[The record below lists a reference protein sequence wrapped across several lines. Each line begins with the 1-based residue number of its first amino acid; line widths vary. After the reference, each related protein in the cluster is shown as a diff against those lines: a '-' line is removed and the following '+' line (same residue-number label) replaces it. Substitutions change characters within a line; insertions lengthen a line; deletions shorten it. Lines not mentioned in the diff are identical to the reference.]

1 MEDVVIFSKKRL
13 NEGVYDILDAPDD
26 DSAANRKSN
35 LIVDKGNILR
45 FLERFKG
52 IKFDVKI
59 EDDMVKVDPLSITEG
74 EEPELRVDD
83 SMIVEDRVVLPVYLP
98 QDLLKRVI
106 DLNGGKLIVS
116 KEVTAVD

>member
-26 DSAANRKSN
+26 DYAANRKSN

>member
-26 DSAANRKSN
+26 DYAANRKSN

-59 EDDMVKVDPLSITEG
+59 EDDMVKVNPLSITEG

-98 QDLLKRVI
+98 KDLLKRVI

>member
-26 DSAANRKSN
+26 DYAANRKSN

-116 KEVTAVD
+116 KNVTAVD

>member
-1 MEDVVIFSKKRL
+1 MEDVIIFSKKRL
-13 NEGVYDILDAPDD
+13 NEGVYDILDTPDD
-26 DSAANRKSN
+26 DAAANRKSN

-116 KEVTAVD
+116 KNVTAVD

>member
-1 MEDVVIFSKKRL
+1 MEDVIIFSKKRL
-13 NEGVYDILDAPDD
+13 NEGVYDILNAPDD
-26 DSAANRKSN
+26 DAAANRKSN
-35 LIVDKGNILR
+35 LIVDKGNVLR

-116 KEVTAVD
+116 KNVTAVD

>member
-26 DSAANRKSN
+26 DFAANRKSN

-52 IKFDVKI
+52 VKFDVKI

-116 KEVTAVD
+116 KNVTVVD